1 MMRQLKIRI
10 KRLLDNNEITYTKDR
25 EKLQYLISTKKW
37 NPYHIRHSSITNDSD
52 YLPEYSLKKK
62 VSLEYEF

>member
-10 KRLLDNNEITYTKDR
+10 KRLLDNNEITDTKER

-37 NPYHIRHSSITNDSD
+37 SPYCIRHSSITNDSD
-52 YLPEYSLKKK
+52 FILLNKQLK
-62 VSLEYEF
+62 Y